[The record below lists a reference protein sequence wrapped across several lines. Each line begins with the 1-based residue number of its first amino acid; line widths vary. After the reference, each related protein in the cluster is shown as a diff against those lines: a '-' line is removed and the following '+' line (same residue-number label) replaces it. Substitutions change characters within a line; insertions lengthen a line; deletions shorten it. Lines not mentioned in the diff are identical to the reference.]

1 MGASKKHAASRS
13 RPTTAASS
21 DESAYPA
28 CRPTQQAKS
37 HTLAARLRKHRAG
50 EAARDAGEKLV
61 SAGDPITAVFFLRE
75 GILLAQGNESA
86 DRARISNL
94 FWPGDLVLADP
105 AARCWAVDLRACT
118 EVRADV
124 HDLAGVH
131 AVMRDDPDLATWL
144 FDTACAHFLQHL
156 DFEHRLRILAV
167 EGRFAALMVRFANCL
182 GRPYDGGR
190 VFSLPLLRAELASYL
205 GLRTETICR
214 VLARWQKRGL
224 ITLQGRRTFIIHSL
238 ADIEAL
244 ALGAGQQGARS

>member
-21 DESAYPA
+21 DGSAHPA
-28 CRPTQQAKS
+28 CRPVQQAKS
-37 HTLAARLRKHRAG
+37 HVLAARLRKHRVG
-50 EAARDAGEKLV
+50 EVALGAGEKLV
-61 SAGDPITAVFFLRE
+61 STGDPVTAIYLLRD
-75 GILLAQGNESA
+75 GILLARGGEST

-94 FWPGDLVLADP
+94 FWPDDLVLADP
-105 AARCWAVDLRACT
+105 AARCWAVDLCACT
-118 EVRADV
+118 EVCADV
-124 HDLAGVH
+124 HDLTGLH
-131 AVMRDDPDLATWL
+131 AVMRDDPDLAAWL
-144 FDTACAHFLQHL
+144 FDTACANLLQHL

-224 ITLQGRRTFIIHSL
+224 LTLQGRRTFIIHSL
-238 ADIEAL
+238 ADLESL
-244 ALGAGQQGARS
+244 ALGAGR